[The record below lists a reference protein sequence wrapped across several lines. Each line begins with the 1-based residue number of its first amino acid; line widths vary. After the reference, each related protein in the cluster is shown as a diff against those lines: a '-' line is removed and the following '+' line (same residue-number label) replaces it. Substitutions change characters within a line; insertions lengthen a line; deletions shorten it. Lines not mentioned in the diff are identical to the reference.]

1 MEQNR
6 KTPGLTALLICALL
20 FLMSAYFT
28 FAAVQGDFGIFRR
41 VQVTSEIT
49 DLKIELENLNSEI
62 GTMQNKTE
70 RLSDGFLDLDL
81 LDHQARKVLGLMRA
95 DEVLTR

>member
-1 MEQNR
+1 MDKHRNS
-6 KTPGLTALLICALL
+6 PGLTALLICSLL
-20 FLMSAYFT
+20 FAMGAYFT

-41 VQVTSEIT
+41 VQVDAEIT
-49 DLKIELENLNSEI
+49 DLEREYDRLQAEI
-62 GTMQNKTE
+62 HVMRNKTH

-95 DEVLTR
+95 DEILIR